1 MQTTRLVLV
10 LIALALP
17 FRAPL
22 AADEPA
28 LPAEQQIAF
37 LKAAKV
43 VRGKPIGKGVT
54 GALRLTLSDGRLTH
68 DAAFQSVDQRTTQE
82 DLRTGRRRAG
92 ELLFADSYH
101 YNIAAWELAR
111 LLNLDGMMPATIE
124 RTHDG
129 QRGALS
135 WWVDDVMM
143 DEAERERTSAVPPDG
158 QSLVLVQQ
166 QQRMQVF
173 AELVQDT
180 DRNKGNV
187 IYTNDWRLIMLD
199 FTRAFRTQA
208 SLRLPAALN
217 MCDRSLLARLR
228 SLTKQEVARAS
239 GSHLNPYEVDAMMK
253 RRDLIV
259 EHFDR
264 LVKERGEAAVL
275 F

>member
-1 MQTTRLVLV
+1 
-10 LIALALP
+10 
-17 FRAPL
+17 
-22 AADEPA
+22 
-28 LPAEQQIAF
+28 
-37 LKAAKV
+37 
-43 VRGKPIGKGVT
+43 VRSKPIGKGVT
-54 GALRLTLSDGRLTH
+54 GALRLTLTDGQLTH

-92 ELLFADSYH
+92 ELMFADSYH

-111 LLNLDGMMPATIE
+111 LLNLDGMMPPTVE

-129 QRGALS
+129 SRGALS
-135 WWVDDVMM
+135 WWVDGVLM
-143 DEAERERTSAVPPDG
+143 DEAERERTAATPPGG
-158 QSLVLVQQ
+158 QSLALVQQ
-166 QQRMQVF
+166 RHRMQVF

-187 IYTNDWRLIMLD
+187 IYTTDWRLIMLD

-208 SLRLPAALN
+208 SLRLPAALG
-217 MCDRSLLARLR
+217 MCDRNLLARLR
-228 SLTKQEVARAS
+228 ALTKQEVARVA
-239 GSHLNPYEVDAMMK
+239 GRHLNPFEMDAMMK

-264 LVKERGEAAVL
+264 LIATRGEAAVL